1 MRVPGL
7 PAPHLDWKPIQ
18 FLNQSSKSTQT
29 GTQIPTICHL
39 SFYPSCPNA
48 RAGGLSVPIRSWMTN
63 THLWAESSPWPVAEG
78 QWAENGFCVFK
89 KLFKKKKNL
98 KSSVYNRDRVAGLK
112 YLLPSGPCETQL
124 AVSQHFI
131 QGVESHE
138 CQPAHNMASVS
149 NELVFL
155 LVSVEDSNNSR
166 YIRS

>member
-1 MRVPGL
+1 MPEQGDFQSQSGAGWLTPTCGPSLARGL
-7 PAPHLDWKPIQ
+7 LLKASELKMGFA
-18 FLNQSSKSTQT
+18 FLKS
-29 GTQIPTICHL
+29 CL
-39 SFYPSCPNA
+39 
-48 RAGGLSVPIRSWMTN
+48 
-63 THLWAESSPWPVAEG
+63 
-78 QWAENGFCVFK
+78 
-89 KLFKKKKNL
+89 KKKNL
-98 KSSVYNRDRVAGLK
+98 KSSVYNRDCVAGLK